1 MSVVAQSRPRPVA
14 PYVIGL
20 PTFRVLPPVFPV
32 PFGAGPPPRG
42 ARRRS
47 SRSQPTTSTKVP
59 AGTADT
65 AAAVSAVPA

>member
-14 PYVIGL
+14 PYGIGL

-47 SRSQPTTSTKVP
+47 YRSQPTTSTKVP
-59 AGTADT
+59 ADT

>member
-14 PYVIGL
+14 PYGIGL

-42 ARRRS
+42 ARRRAF
-47 SRSQPTTSTKVP
+47 RGLPTTWAQGP
-59 AGTADT
+59 ARPRAGGAGG
-65 AAAVSAVPA
+65 P